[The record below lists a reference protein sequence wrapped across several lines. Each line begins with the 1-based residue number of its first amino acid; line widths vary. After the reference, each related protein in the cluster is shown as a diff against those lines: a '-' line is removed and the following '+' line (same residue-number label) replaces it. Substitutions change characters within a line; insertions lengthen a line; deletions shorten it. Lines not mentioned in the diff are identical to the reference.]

1 MDRKLKLATVSLA
14 GCFGCHMSLLDL
26 DERLIELAQQVELV
40 SSPLT
45 DLRGRGRYN
54 ACLIEGGLCN
64 IKNVQVLRALRA
76 RSDVV
81 IAVGACAIFG
91 GIPALRNRYPLAECL
106 SESYV
111 SGPGLVDPQVPSD
124 RELPRLLEHVVPIHS
139 LVSVDFS
146 IPGCPPPA
154 EAFWSVMNQLIAGE
168 PLSLPS
174 GLVRYD

>member
-1 MDRKLKLATVSLA
+1 MARKLRMATVGLA

-26 DERLIELAQQVELV
+26 DERLIELAQHIELA

-45 DLRGRGRYN
+45 DLRRRGRYDV
-54 ACLIEGGLCN
+54 CLVEGGLCN
-64 IKNVQVLRALRA
+64 AENVEVLRTLRA
-76 RSDVV
+76 RSDVL

-106 SESYV
+106 TESYV

-124 RELPRLLEHVVPIHS
+124 VELPPLLDLVVPIHS
-139 LVSVDFS
+139 VVPVDFS

-154 EAFWSVMNQLIAGE
+154 EAFWRVLNQLLAGQ

-174 GLVRYD
+174 ELVRYD